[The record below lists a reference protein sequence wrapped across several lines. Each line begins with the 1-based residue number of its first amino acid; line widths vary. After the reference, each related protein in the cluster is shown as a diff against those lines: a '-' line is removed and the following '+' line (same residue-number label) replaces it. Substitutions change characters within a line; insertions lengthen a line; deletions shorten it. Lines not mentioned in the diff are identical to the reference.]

1 MRLYGAID
9 LHSNNNVTVLMDE
22 KDKVVYQK
30 RLANDLP
37 LIVEQLSP
45 YASSI
50 EGIVVESTYNWYW
63 LVDGLMEKGHRVHLA
78 NTAAIQQY
86 EGLKYSDDDSD
97 ARWLAHLFRLGVLP
111 EGYVYPKEQRAV
123 RDLLRKRSQLVRQKT
138 ANILSIEN
146 LYSRNTGHSISA
158 NRIKQ
163 LSSETVDAGFANAD
177 LALAIKANLNVMR
190 SLEDEIAILERVVK
204 QRIKLKPAYRYLLTV
219 SGIGQILALTIMLG
233 TGEISRFAKVGNF
246 ASYCRCVG
254 SEKLSN
260 GKRKG
265 SGNTKNGNKYLS
277 WAFVE
282 AANFAIRFEPLIAR
296 YYQRKKAKSHKVV
309 AIKAVAHKLARACY
323 YVMRDAVPFDVNRA
337 FA

>member
-1 MRLYGAID
+1 MKLYGAID
-9 LHSNNNVTVLMDE
+9 LHSNNNVTVLIDE
-22 KDKVVYQK
+22 EDKVVYQK

-37 LIVEQLSP
+37 LIVEQLLA
-45 YASSI
+45 YASSL
-50 EGIVVESTYNWYW
+50 EGIVVEWTYNWYW
-63 LVDGLMEKGHRVHLA
+63 LVDGLMENEHRVHLA
-78 NTAAIQQY
+78 HTAAIQQY
-86 EGLKYSDDDSD
+86 EGLKYTDDDSD

-111 EGYVYPKEQRAV
+111 EGYIYPKEQRPV
-123 RDLLRKRSQLVRQKT
+123 RDLLRKRSQLVHHKT
-138 ANILSIEN
+138 AHLLSIQN
-146 LYSRNTGHSISA
+146 LYSRNTGSTISA

-163 LSSETVDAGFANAD
+163 LSSEKVDALFTNSD
-177 LALAIKANLNVMR
+177 LALAVKANLAVMR
-190 SLEDEIAILERVVK
+190 SLETEILILERIVK
-204 QRIKLKPAYRYLLTV
+204 ERVKLKPAYRYLLTV
-219 SGIGQILALTIMLG
+219 SGIGQILALTIMLE
-233 TGEISRFAKVGNF
+233 TGDIRRFSKVGNF
-246 ASYCRCVG
+246 ASYCRCVK

-296 YYQRKKAKSHKVV
+296 FYQRKKAKTHRVV

-323 YVMRDAVPFDVNRA
+323 YVMRDEVPFDVDRA

>member
-1 MRLYGAID
+1 MKLYGAID
-9 LHSNNNVTVLMDE
+9 LHSNNNVTVLIDE

-37 LIVEQLSP
+37 MIVEQLSP

-50 EGIVVESTYNWYW
+50 GGIVVESTYNWYW
-63 LVDGLMEKGHRVHLA
+63 LVDGLMDQGHKVHLA

-86 EGLKYSDDDSD
+86 EGLKYTDDDSD

-111 EGYVYPKEQRAV
+111 EGYIYPKEQRPV
-123 RDLLRKRSQLVRQKT
+123 RDLLRKRSQLVHHKT
-138 ANILSIEN
+138 AHLLSIEN
-146 LYSRNTGHSISA
+146 LYSRNTGSTISA

-163 LSSETVDAGFANAD
+163 LSSEKVDALFTNSD
-177 LALAIKANLNVMR
+177 LALAVKANLAVMR
-190 SLEDEIAILERVVK
+190 SLETEIAILERIVK
-204 QRIKLKPAYRYLLTV
+204 ERVKLKPAYRYLLTV
-219 SGIGQILALTIMLG
+219 SGIGQILALTIMLE
-233 TGEISRFAKVGNF
+233 TGDIRRFSKVGNF
-246 ASYCRCVG
+246 ASYCRCVK

-282 AANFAIRFEPLIAR
+282 AANFAIRFEPLVAR
-296 YYQRKKAKSHKVV
+296 FYQRKKAKSHRVV

-323 YVMRDAVPFDVNRA
+323 YIMRDEAPFDVDRA